1 MINQQDRERPS
12 TSLVASPQDDQEQ
25 PLLCLSNIQ
34 LLWPNVEAYKYIWEE
49 FGQHVLQI
57 GDTYAKVSAR
67 RAIFSEEQAR
77 EQYRSACQYHQRTLY
92 CGAAMQLEK
101 AIRSLGYAVQRWG
114 YTAIWLKHLCNAEQ
128 TSLSAYDMLYR
139 MLLDAAQ
146 QQNRLCT
153 TLNTL
158 QRTYFAYCFSYALLP
173 SLCEEDEEEK
183 HHQ

>member
-1 MINQQDRERPS
+1 MINQQDWERLS
-12 TSLVASPQDDQEQ
+12 TRIVASPQDDQEQ
-25 PLLCLSNIQ
+25 TLLSLNNIQ
-34 LLWPNVEAYKYIWEE
+34 LLWPNVEAHKHIWEE
-49 FGQHVLQI
+49 FGQHVLQT
-57 GDTYAKVSAR
+57 GDTYTAFSAR

-101 AIRSLGYAVQRWG
+101 AIRSLGHAVQRWG
-114 YTAIWLKHLCNAEQ
+114 YTAIWLKHLCHAEQ
-128 TSLSAYDMLYR
+128 TSPSTYDMLYR
-139 MLLDAAQ
+139 MLLEAAQ
-146 QQNRLCT
+146 QQHRLCA
-153 TLNTL
+153 TLNIL